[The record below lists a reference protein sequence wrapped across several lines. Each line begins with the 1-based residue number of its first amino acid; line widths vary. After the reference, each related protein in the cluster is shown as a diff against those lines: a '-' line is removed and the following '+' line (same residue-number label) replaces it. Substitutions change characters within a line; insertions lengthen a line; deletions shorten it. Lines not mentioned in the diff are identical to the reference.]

1 MTRSS
6 PYGVRFACTV
16 SLVSAPNPRPLRW
29 PSGHICWLHACPL
42 SPPPSD
48 TTDGRAPAN
57 GYPLRS
63 PPLAGARPSSVSLS
77 PSHKKLRARV
87 LLRAGARNQ
96 SAPTGCASPAW
107 ILAPA
112 LRARGH
118 SANHPDPSACPVPW
132 KILCSRRA
140 QPPSGDKDKH
150 CRRLGG
156 IGAARARGGAAL
168 RWLLVVPRPPP
179 SGAVAPQLPNRS
191 PGQLPALPAPLGP
204 GPLGARPS
212 KFVSP
217 ARGLRPGP
225 WQAGGLA
232 RGPPPRAALFASG
245 WLAFASVAPAPF
257 APASHPPAPLARA
270 ARSSVSLAP
279 ARLPLLLR
287 VAPARLPRPCPPPA
301 RPPSSRGG
309 LRPCVCVA
317 PTSRRFLSFFRGYAA
332 PSARLRRWAGTP
344 PPPFGAKR

>member
-1 MTRSS
+1 MLTRCQCCETWA
-6 PYGVRFACTV
+6 PFLCRNFA
-16 SLVSAPNPRPLRW
+16 PRPAPTTPADLRYAPHCGRGGGIGAPCPPRAET
-29 PSGHICWLHACPL
+29 PSQRPNRAPAGCFVAFPPRVSPRPSTAPL
-42 SPPPSD
+42 SPAPPRSASCFA
-48 TTDGRAPAN
+48 T
-57 GYPLRS
+57 LRS
-63 PPLAGARPSSVSLS
+63 LQDGATRS
-77 PSHKKLRARV
+77 RAR
-87 LLRAGARNQ
+87 AG
-96 SAPTGCASPAW
+96 
-107 ILAPA
+107 
-112 LRARGH
+112 GH
-118 SANHPDPSACPVPW
+118 GSNHPGPSACPVPW
-132 KILCSRRA
+132 KTPCSRRA

-168 RWLLVVPRPPP
+168 RWLLVFPRPPP
-179 SGAVAPQLPNRS
+179 SGAVAPQLPYRS

-257 APASHPPAPLARA
+257 APASHPPAPFARA
-270 ARSSVSLAP
+270 ARSSVSLAQ

-317 PTSRRFLSFFRGYAA
+317 PTSRRFLSFFRGCAA
-332 PSARLRRWAGTP
+332 PLARLRRWAGTP